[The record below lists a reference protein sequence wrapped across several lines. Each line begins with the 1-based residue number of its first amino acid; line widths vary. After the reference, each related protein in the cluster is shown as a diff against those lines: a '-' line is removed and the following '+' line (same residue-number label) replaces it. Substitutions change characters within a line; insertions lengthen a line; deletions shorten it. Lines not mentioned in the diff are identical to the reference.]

1 VHKCAGVRDVVL
13 PLPLAGEG
21 WGEGM
26 RTWLVAR
33 EELLP
38 DQLRAI
44 ELSPDEHRV
53 IVGPPGSGKSLVLL
67 HRAAWLRDTFKVAP
81 NRFRIFVFTKSLK
94 AYIRSALHL
103 LDLPEN
109 TVWGFDAWCVG
120 FYRRRISPE
129 LPTQGDEDDTPDFEG
144 IRAAVAAWLQAQ
156 PPKEKFYDF
165 VMVDEGQDLDGPAFE
180 ILNAVAAHVT
190 ACMDSKQQI
199 YDRGSDEREI
209 LQRLGLRHANVALL
223 AAFRCCP
230 YIAQLGSQFVADAE
244 DRANYLRQVRT
255 VQSEREQPLVWI
267 AASPTQEMDMLGA
280 MLRTRLLRSERVGV
294 LVPKKIVMKEVAA
307 ALRKQGIDVET
318 SDRMDFTSDLPKV
331 MPYHSAKGIT
341 LDSVLL
347 PALVTPNFHRYTPE
361 RIERLLFV
369 AITRAQSWVYLSTLP
384 EDGEIF
390 APLQRLLGAK
400 EGRCWT
406 VQDGRIPAGPLVY
419 SGPPSAPPDDDL
431 TSLL

>member
-1 VHKCAGVRDVVL
+1 
-13 PLPLAGEG
+13 
-21 WGEGM
+21 M

-44 ELSPDEHRV
+44 ELSPDEHRL

-67 HRAAWLRDTFKVAP
+67 HRAAWLRDRLKAGP
-81 NRFRIFVFTKSLK
+81 SRFRIFVFTKSLK
-94 AYIRSALHL
+94 AYIRSALPL
-103 LDLPEN
+103 LDLPES

-120 FYRRRISPE
+120 FYKRRISPV
-129 LPTQGDEDDTPDFEG
+129 LPTQDDEDETPDFTA
-144 IRAAVAAWLQAQ
+144 IRAAVAERLKSQ

-180 ILNAVAAHVT
+180 ILDAVAGHVT

-209 LQRLGLRHANVALL
+209 LKRLGLKRRNVALL
-223 AAFRCCP
+223 SAFRCCP
-230 YIAQLGSQFVADAE
+230 YIAELGSQFVADAE
-244 DRANYLRQVRT
+244 ERVNYLRQVRT
-255 VQSEREQPLVWI
+255 VQSEREQPLLWI
-267 AASPTQEMDMLGA
+267 STSPEQEMAMLGS
-280 MLRTRLLRSERVGV
+280 MLRTRLLRSERVGI

-307 ALRKQGIDVET
+307 ALRRDGIDVET
-318 SDRMDFTSDLPKV
+318 SERMDFTSDLPKV

-347 PALVTPNFHRYTPE
+347 PALVAPNFHRYTPE

-369 AITRAQSWVYLSTLP
+369 AITRAQSWAYLSTTP
-384 EDGEIF
+384 ENGQIF
-390 APLQRLLGAK
+390 APLQKLLEAK
-400 EGRCWT
+400 DGRCWT
-406 VQDGRIPAGPLVY
+406 VQDDRTLPRIY
-419 SGPPSAPPDDDL
+419 SGPKAPPDDDL

>member
-1 VHKCAGVRDVVL
+1 
-13 PLPLAGEG
+13 
-21 WGEGM
+21 M
-26 RTWLVAR
+26 RTWLVSR

-44 ELSPDEHRV
+44 ELSPDEHRL

-67 HRAAWLRDTFKVAP
+67 HRAAWLRDRFRVEP

-94 AYIRSALHL
+94 DYIRSALHL
-103 LDLPEN
+103 LDLPARS
-109 TVWGFDAWCVG
+109 VGGFDAWCVR
-120 FYRRRISPE
+120 FYKRAISRE
-129 LPTQGDEDDTPDFEG
+129 LPSQGDEDDTPDFLA
-144 IRAAVAAWLQAQ
+144 IRAAVAERLKAQ

-190 ACMDSKQQI
+190 ACLDSNQQI
-199 YDRGSDEREI
+199 YDSGSNEREI
-209 LQRLGLRHANVALL
+209 LRYLGLKRRNVALL
-223 AAFRCCP
+223 SAFRCCP
-230 YIAQLGSQFVADAE
+230 YIAMLGSQFMPDAE
-244 DRANYLRQVRT
+244 ERANYLRQVRT

-267 AASPTQEMDMLGA
+267 AANPDQEMAVLA
-280 MLRTRLLRSERVGV
+280 SCLRTRLLRSERVGV
-294 LVPKKIVMKEVAA
+294 LVPKKLVMHEVAA
-307 ALRKQGIDVET
+307 ALHIQGIDVET

-347 PALVTPNFHRYTPE
+347 PALVARNFHRYTPE

-369 AITRAQSWVYLSTLP
+369 AITRAQSWAYLSTTP
-384 EDGEIF
+384 GDAAIF
-390 APLQRLLGAK
+390 APLRRLLEK
-400 EGRCWT
+400 KDDRCWT
-406 VQDGRIPAGPLVY
+406 VQDGRIPG
-419 SGPPSAPPDDDL
+419 GPPVYGGPPIPPADDDL